1 MGYRFVPE
9 SNNAQESRACHFF
22 LSFLSAIFAGT
33 WFVDIIK
40 KLVTWHDTLKY

>member
-22 LSFLSAIFAGT
+22 FLSFLSAIFAGT
-33 WFVDIIK
+33 RFVDII
-40 KLVTWHDTLKY
+40 